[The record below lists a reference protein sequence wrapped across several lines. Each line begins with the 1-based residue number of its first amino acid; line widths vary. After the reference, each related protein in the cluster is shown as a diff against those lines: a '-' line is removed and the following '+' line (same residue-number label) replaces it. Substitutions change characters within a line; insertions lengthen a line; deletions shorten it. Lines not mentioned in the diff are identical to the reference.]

1 MRSFLLLLSILVLSS
16 FVFSPALAVD
26 KAQEE
31 ADIQATEK
39 SIDATVKRA
48 MKVFQVP
55 GMAVSVVHNG
65 EVVYSK
71 GHGIREIGKQDR
83 VDRDTLFKIASVS
96 KAFTAASLALLADEG
111 KLDWE
116 DKVIDYLPDF
126 RMYDAWVT
134 REFTI
139 RDLLTHRSGLGLGA
153 GDLLWFPAAKTSTDE
168 VIRALRY
175 LKPASSFRSKYDYD
189 NLMYVIA
196 GVVVTRVSGMPYAD
210 FVESRL
216 FAPLGM
222 SDCRASSTH
231 SSGIENR
238 ATPHILLEG
247 ELQITSTGES
257 DLMAAAGGI
266 QCSSAGMAHWLRMWL
281 SQDRQPQDQKSEDQ
295 PLISP
300 EQVEELL
307 GPVTLFPSKDIM
319 KDNAGSHMSAYALGW
334 NVSSFY
340 GQPIY
345 SHGGW
350 LWGITTFTAMLPEE
364 NLAVFVSNN
373 QMIEAPYAVGL
384 DILNHFLGGEKD
396 WISIYHDE
404 VTFRQQEADEEVAEA
419 TAARQADSQPSLP
432 LANYVGTYRDAWYG
446 DIFIEQTDD
455 GLFFRSARSPQLS
468 GPLEHFQFDTF
479 IARWSDRQLMADAY
493 VSFYLTPEGLIERI
507 AMKAV
512 SPDTDFSYDF
522 HDLDLRYVT
531 DQDGKK

>member
-1 MRSFLLLLSILVLSS
+1 MNLSRNRFLLQIYPLFFLTLGLIFGSS
-16 FVFSPALAVD
+16 AASAN
-26 KAQEE
+26 QS
-31 ADIQATEK
+31 TEK
-39 SIDATVKRA
+39 SIDAAVERA

-71 GHGIREIGKQDR
+71 GHGIREIGQEDR
-83 VDRDTLFKIASVS
+83 VDNNTLFQIASVS

-116 DKVIDYLPDF
+116 DKVIDYLSDF

-153 GDLLWFPAAKTSTDE
+153 GDLLFWPAADTSIGE
-168 VIRALRY
+168 VIRAMRH
-175 LKPASSFRSKYDYD
+175 LKPVSSFRSQYDYD
-189 NLMYVIA
+189 NLMYAIAGEVIA
-196 GVVVTRVSGMPYAD
+196 RVSGMPYAD

-222 SDCRASSTH
+222 NDCRANSSH
-231 SSGIENR
+231 SRGIENK
-238 ATPHILLEG
+238 ATPHILLGG
-247 ELQITSTGES
+247 ELQVTTSGES

-266 QCSSAGMAHWLRMWL
+266 QCSAAGMTHWLSMWL
-281 SQDRQPQDQKSEDQ
+281 SKDTQQQDQKPGDQ

-300 EQVEELL
+300 EQIEELL
-307 GPVTLFPSKDIM
+307 APVTLLPIKDLM

-334 NVSSFY
+334 RVSTFY

-345 SHGGW
+345 SHGGL
-350 LWGITTFTAMLPEE
+350 LWGMTSFTAMLPEK

-373 QMIEAPYAVGL
+373 QMTAAPPAVGL
-384 DILNHFLGGEKD
+384 DILNYFLDGEKD
-396 WISIYHDE
+396 WINIYHDE
-404 VTFRQQEADEEVAEA
+404 ESSRQQEADEEVAEA
-419 TAARQADSQPSLP
+419 DAARHADSLPSLP
-432 LANYVGTYRDAWYG
+432 LTAYVGTYRDAWYG
-446 DIFIEQTDD
+446 DIFIEQKDD
-455 GLFFRSARSPQLS
+455 GLYFRSARSPQLS
-468 GPLEHFQFDTF
+468 GPLEHFQIDTF
-479 IARWSDRQLMADAY
+479 IARWTDRQLMADAY

-512 SPDTDFSYDF
+512 SPETDFSYDF
-522 HDLDLRYVT
+522 HDLDLRYVS
-531 DQDGKK
+531 DQEGKE